1 MPLNRTYIVK
11 KKIVISS
18 LIISVTILISLYIKP
33 TKNGETLPLPSTS
46 SVEKDSN
53 DDFKTSNVDKNKNFN
68 YERVNKKEKTK
79 KFSTEEEKYITYQV
93 ENLKSSL
100 GSLIK
105 NVKVQSELWDFKQEV
120 INNFN
125 VNGNAIFN
133 RIISLSFPMYEQS
146 ILKLMNSMDI
156 YNKWLFENLS
166 LLNNLNGIES
176 QKLLW
181 QERYKIFKEDAELIW
196 DPNTTALNTK
206 KSLVVK
212 TISLLD
218 KSTDIEFEDRL
229 FIIKNSIENLELSTQ
244 ESNTQSKTIIEQ
256 VFFNLESVQ
265 KEMQLLTPQERAEK
279 IANARREIG
288 FTEDQVALAA
298 EQDAE
303 KSARWDIGMKYMK
316 EREQLLRD
324 VPKAN
329 LKQKLKML
337 RTKYFGD
344 SADTYDKEEKR
355 GFYRFERQRIYGV
368 NS

>member
-1 MPLNRTYIVK
+1 MK

-33 TKNGETLPLPSTS
+33 TKNGETLPLSSSS
-46 SVEKDSN
+46 SVEKDN
-53 DDFKTSNVDKNKNFN
+53 YDDFKTSSVNNKNFN
-68 YERVNKKEKTK
+68 YEQDNKKEKTK
-79 KFSTEEEKYITYQV
+79 TFSTEEERYITYQV

-105 NVKVQSELWDFKQEV
+105 NVKVQSELWDFKQEI

-125 VNGNAIFN
+125 VNGNEIFN
-133 RIISLSFPMYEQS
+133 RIISLSFPMYEKS

-166 LLNNLNGIES
+166 LLNNLNGFES

-196 DPNTTALNTK
+196 EPNTTALNTK

-229 FIIKNSIENLELSTQ
+229 FIIKNSIENLELSNQ

-265 KEMQLLTPQERAEK
+265 KEMQSLTPQERAEK
-279 IANARREIG
+279 IANARRDIG

-329 LKQKLKML
+329 QQQKLKIL

>member
-18 LIISVTILISLYIKP
+18 LIISVTVLISLYIET
-33 TKNGETLPLPSTS
+33 TKNEEILPLSSTP

-53 DDFKTSNVDKNKNFN
+53 DDFQISTVNQNNNFN
-68 YERVNKKEKTK
+68 YDRVNSKDKTT
-79 KFSTEEEKYITYQV
+79 KFSVEEVKYINYQV

-120 INNFN
+120 INKFN
-125 VNGNAIFN
+125 INGNAIFN
-133 RIISLSFPMYEQS
+133 RIVSLSFPMYEKY
-146 ILKLMNSMDI
+146 IFNLMNSMDI
-156 YNKWLFENLS
+156 YNKWFFENLS
-166 LLNNLNGIES
+166 LLNNLNEIES

-181 QERYKIFKEDAELIW
+181 QERYKVFKEDAELIW

-229 FIIKNSIENLELSTQ
+229 FIIKNSIENLELSNQ
-244 ESNTQSKTIIEQ
+244 ESSTQRITIIEQ

-265 KEMQLLTPQERAEK
+265 KEMQTLTAQERVEK
-279 IANARREIG
+279 IANARRDIG
-288 FTEDQVALAA
+288 FTEDQVVLAA

-324 VPKAN
+324 VSKAD
-329 LKQKLKML
+329 QQHKLKTL
-337 RTKYFGD
+337 RTNFFGG
-344 SADTYDKEEKR
+344 SAETYEKEEKR